1 MEENI
6 NSTYFETQINVES
19 NDINYQKSKKK
30 VSFKSTISVIYV
42 ESFKKLNKSK
52 FLKNKEF
59 INCQCNIYWMN
70 LIFKLIY
77 L

>member
-1 MEENI
+1 MEEKI

-19 NDINYQKSKKK
+19 NDINFKKYKKK

-59 INCQCNIYWMN
+59 INCQCNIY
-70 LIFKLIY
+70 
-77 L
+77 

>member
-1 MEENI
+1 MEEKI

-19 NDINYQKSKKK
+19 NDINFQKYKKK
-30 VSFKSTISVIYV
+30 VSFKSKISVIYV

-59 INCQCNIYWMN
+59 INCQCNIY
-70 LIFKLIY
+70 
-77 L
+77 

>member
-1 MEENI
+1 MEEKI

-19 NDINYQKSKKK
+19 NDINFKKYKKK

-42 ESFKKLNKSK
+42 ESFKELNKSK

-59 INCQCNIYWMN
+59 INCQCNIY
-70 LIFKLIY
+70 
-77 L
+77 

>member
-1 MEENI
+1 MEEKI

-19 NDINYQKSKKK
+19 NDINFKKYKKK

-52 FLKNKEF
+52 F
-59 INCQCNIYWMN
+59 
-70 LIFKLIY
+70 
-77 L
+77 

>member
-59 INCQCNIYWMN
+59 INCQCNIY
-70 LIFKLIY
+70 
-77 L
+77 